1 MLTVGFFYLVNKIVT
16 HFKYKN
22 FKVIGGEHIPAS
34 GSFLLIANHTSRW
47 DGCVL
52 METMRRSANWMVS
65 PNELKGFQGICLR
78 SVGAF
83 PADRRF
89 ELLNY
94 VAQRI
99 AKGEPVVIFPEGNI
113 FKDGTTH
120 PFKSGAAR
128 VILTAKEKGLD
139 LPVVSIAIH
148 YIDKDS
154 VNIIVSRP
162 VHVDHNR
169 LEQIEDHNERIRTLT
184 SELHAKLSRERTTL
198 ESGNFQRLLEN
209 VC

>member
-1 MLTVGFFYLVNKIVT
+1 MKTRFVDRKSMLTVGFFYLVNKIVT

-113 FKDGTTH
+113 FK
-120 PFKSGAAR
+120 
-128 VILTAKEKGLD
+128 EKGLD

>member
-113 FKDGTTH
+113 FK
-120 PFKSGAAR
+120 
-128 VILTAKEKGLD
+128 EKGLD